1 MADLIEQERNIV
13 RLDDWRKAWRIQ
25 DDERVRSI
33 RDQIFGL
40 LDRNNVSYHLGAVI
54 CRMTTF
60 FLCLLTAEEPIDPH
74 AVALELSEWFARLA
88 ARLPH

>member
-13 RLDDWRKAWRIQ
+13 RLDDWRKALRIQ
-25 DDERVRSI
+25 EGERARLI
-33 RDQIFGL
+33 RDQIFDL
-40 LDRNNVSYHLGAVI
+40 LHRNNVSCHLGADI
-54 CRMTTF
+54 CKRTTF

-74 AVALELSEWFARLA
+74 AVALELSEWFAGLA